1 MDPVRS
7 HARAL
12 GASPKDLGGA
22 TSYGMERKLESL
34 TIVVAILVLA
44 NAYFFIT
51 IYRTPANNPGPV
63 FQDEQAFILPPNPI
77 SYLPVFDTSTKEV
90 VLDAKSAILYDVRS
104 DRNLFEK
111 NIKERLPIAS
121 LTKVMNAVVVWE
133 KFSPNDIV
141 TIKSSA
147 IKVDGQ
153 RQDLYDG
160 ERLSVHDLMQMMFIE
175 SSNDAAYALRD
186 YAASRSFDLVAEMN
200 AKASELGMNNTRFV
214 DPAGLDDAG
223 YSTASDLIKGVV
235 YALRYDA
242 IWSFSRKTT
251 ATIVSTDGK
260 ITHEIKS
267 TDQLLGVLADIVG
280 GKTGYTDSALGC
292 MILIIDAP
300 ARIGVSNQSD
310 RIIAIVLGSRD
321 RFGDMKNL
329 ISWAK
334 QAYRWK

>member
-1 MDPVRS
+1 M
-7 HARAL
+7 
-12 GASPKDLGGA
+12 
-22 TSYGMERKLESL
+22 

-51 IYRTPANNPGPV
+51 IYRTPVKDSNPV
-63 FQDEQAFILPPNPI
+63 FNDSQAFILPPNPV
-77 SYLPVFDTSTKEV
+77 SYLPVLDTSMEEV
-90 VLDAKSAILYDVRS
+90 VLNAKSAILYDLKS

-133 KFSPNDIV
+133 KFSPNEIV

-147 IKVDGQ
+147 VGVDGQ
-153 RQDLYDG
+153 RKDLYVG
-160 ERLSVHDLMQMMFIE
+160 ETLSVHDLMQMMFIE

-186 YAASRSFDLVAEMN
+186 YATSKSIDLMAEMN
-200 AKASELGMNNTRFV
+200 TKALSLGMNDTHFV
-214 DPAGLDDAG
+214 DPAGLDDTG
-223 YSTASDLIKGVV
+223 YSTARDLVKGVA

-242 IWSFSRKTT
+242 IWSLSRETS
-251 ATIVSTDGK
+251 ATVVSTDGK
-260 ITHEIKS
+260 ITHEIKN
-267 TDQLLGVLADIVG
+267 TDQLLGVLSDIVG

-292 MILIIDAP
+292 MILIVDVP
-300 ARIGVSNQSD
+300 NQKD
-310 RIIAIVLGSRD
+310 RIIAIVLGSND

-334 QAYRWK
+334 RAYRWQ